1 MSKIFGYTT
10 SNFSYQKMTLAVV
23 LAVVFAGIPAFG
35 GMASVLAQSADDG
48 EALFSTNGCVGC
60 HSTGEEPG
68 IGPGLAGIAER
79 ASTRTSLSADEYI
92 RQSLADPG
100 EYIVDGFALVAMPSF
115 GDLTDTD
122 VDSLIAYLGTLSD
135 GDAAPVAAQVS
146 APDNAAPEPILA
158 DGPTGDPATGEN
170 LFTGSDRFERK
181 GPPCSACHSSSGLGA
196 LGGGTLGPDLTGAFA
211 KLGAG
216 MMVFPETSPTMK
228 PIFTDRKLTDQ
239 EKADLLAFFELAD
252 ASDRDT
258 QEVIE
263 LAGLALIGTAI
274 IALFTHLIWRKRLR
288 SVRKTMVGR

>member
-1 MSKIFGYTT
+1 VSKIFGYTT
-10 SNFSYQKMTLAVV
+10 RSFNYRKMALAVV
-23 LAVVFAGIPAFG
+23 LAVVFAGIPVFG
-35 GMASVLAQSADDG
+35 GAASVMAQSAEAG
-48 EALFSTNGCVGC
+48 QALFEGKGCAGC
-60 HSTGEEPG
+60 HSAGTDDK
-68 IGPGLAGIAER
+68 IGPGLAGIAGR
-79 ASTRTSLSADEYI
+79 AATRTSLSADDYI
-92 RQSLADPG
+92 RQSLTDPG
-100 EYIVDGFALVAMPSF
+100 EFVVDGFELVPMPPFDDLSDAEMNDLVA
-115 GDLTDTD
+115 
-122 VDSLIAYLGTLSD
+122 YLNTLSD

-146 APDNAAPEPILA
+146 APDDAAPEPILA
-158 DGPTGDPATGEN
+158 GGLTGNAATGEN
-170 LFTGSDRFERK
+170 LFTGSDRFDRK

-196 LGGGTLGPDLTGAFA
+196 LGGGTLGPDLTEAFS
-211 KLGAG
+211 KLGPG

-228 PIFTDRKLTDQ
+228 PIFTDRPLTDQ